1 MAAFRKTFEEQAEKQ
16 VRITLALQKIAQL
29 ENLEATAEEIEAEY
43 NKMAET
49 YKMDVEKVK
58 TYLPSENVASNLS
71 LNKAI
76 DLLKANAV
84 ITEETPKDAE

>member
-1 MAAFRKTFEEQAEKQ
+1 MR
-16 VRITLALQKIAQL
+16 VTLALQKIAQL

-43 NKMAET
+43 AKMAEN
-49 YKMDVEKVK
+49 YKMEVEKIK
-58 TYLPSENVASNLS
+58 TFLPTENVASNLS

-84 ITEETPKDAE
+84 ITQETPKDAE

>member
-1 MAAFRKTFEEQAEKQ
+1 M
-16 VRITLALQKIAQL
+16 RITLALQKIAQL